1 MGNNVRN
8 VNVNITKENYGETLK
23 FISKNNGKVIQH
35 KELKNYHNVIVEISE
50 EKGLLILTKYSMN
63 TML

>member
-8 VNVNITKENYGETLK
+8 VNVNVTKENYGETLN
-23 FISKNNGKVIQH
+23 FINKNNGKIIQH
-35 KELKNYHNVIVEISE
+35 EELKNYHNVIVEISE

>member
-8 VNVNITKENYGETLK
+8 VNVNVTKEKYGETLK

-35 KELKNYHNVIVEISE
+35 EELKNYHNVIVEISE